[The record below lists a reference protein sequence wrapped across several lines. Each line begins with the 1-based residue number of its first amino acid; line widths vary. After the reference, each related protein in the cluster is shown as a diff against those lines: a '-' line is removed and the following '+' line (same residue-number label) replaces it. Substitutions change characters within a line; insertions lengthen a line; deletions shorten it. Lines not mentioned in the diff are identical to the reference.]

1 MLRKLAKITCFLF
14 LIFFLVGTL
23 AFTSF
28 EKKEVKCTGIEVSFK
43 DSDPIHIS
51 KNEVLRLVTAAD
63 NKIIKKRLNQI
74 NSEYIEQSVEKNQAI
89 KEAQVYKIIKNDSG
103 TYNGV
108 LVVKVFHRIPVL
120 RVITDSGS
128 FYLDKDG
135 NRIPVSSNYTTHV
148 LVATGVIT
156 EKFAREKILPF
167 VLFVEKDDFWQAQIE
182 QINVESD
189 KNVQLVPLIGN
200 HIIEMGSLDDFQG
213 KLQRVKAFYEQVMT
227 KNNWDKYKEIS
238 VKFDNQVIAKR
249 N

>member
-1 MLRKLAKITCFLF
+1 MLLKLAKILGA
-14 LIFFLVGTL
+14 LILIIFLVGTL

-43 DSDPIHIS
+43 DSDPIHVS
-51 KNEVLRLVTAAD
+51 KNDVMRLVTAAD
-63 NKIIKKRLNQI
+63 SKIIKKRLNQI
-74 NSEYIEQSVEKNQAI
+74 NSEVIEQSVEKNQAI

-108 LVVKVFHRIPVL
+108 LVVKVFHRVPVL

-128 FYLDKDG
+128 FYLDKEG
-135 NRIPVSSNYTTHV
+135 NRIPVSSEYTSHV
-148 LVATGVIT
+148 LVATGAIT

-167 VLFVEKDDFWQAQIE
+167 VLYIEDNDFWKAQIE
-182 QINVESD
+182 QINVERGE
-189 KNVQLVPLIGN
+189 NVQLVPLVGN
-200 HIIEMGSLDDFQG
+200 HIIEMGSLDDFQR

-227 KNNWDKYKEIS
+227 KNNWEKYKEIS

>member
-1 MLRKLAKITCFLF
+1 MLLKLAKILGA
-14 LIFFLVGTL
+14 LILIIFLVGTL

-43 DSDPIHIS
+43 DSDPIHVS
-51 KNEVLRLVTAAD
+51 KNDVMRLVTAAD
-63 NKIIKKRLNQI
+63 SKIIKKRLNQI
-74 NSEYIEQSVEKNQAI
+74 NSEVIEQSVEKNQAI

-108 LVVKVFHRIPVL
+108 LVVKVFHRVPVL

-128 FYLDKDG
+128 FYLDKEG
-135 NRIPVSSNYTTHV
+135 NRIPVSSEYTSHV
-148 LVATGVIT
+148 LVATGAIT

-167 VLFVEKDDFWQAQIE
+167 VLYIENNDFWKAQIE
-182 QINVESD
+182 QINVERGE
-189 KNVQLVPLIGN
+189 NVQLVPLVGN
-200 HIIEMGSLDDFQG
+200 HIIEMGSLDDFQR

-227 KNNWDKYKEIS
+227 KNNWEKYKEIS